1 MCEEK
6 IIAELVDNQICDFG
20 GKLEFDRGG
29 VCENSILAKNSVQ
42 QKTRFC
48 DFGIKTWFYNFT
60 EKFNFVILTETQFC
74 GFGGIFIFA
83 DVTGKQ
89 YFAILVENSILWF
102 WQENTILRFCQEILI
117 LQY

>member
-48 DFGIKTWFYNFT
+48 DFGIKT
-60 EKFNFVILTETQFC
+60 
-74 GFGGIFIFA
+74 
-83 DVTGKQ
+83 
-89 YFAILVENSILWF
+89 
-102 WQENTILRFCQEILI
+102 
-117 LQY
+117 